1 MNLSFINYNTNYRD
15 LIVGSRTNIPLLNG
29 RYVPAINFDN
39 AATTPP
45 FVSVMKDILAF
56 APYYSSIHRGV
67 GYKSRVSSALY
78 DSSREVILNFIG
90 GDLKKDTV
98 IYVKNTTEGINKL
111 AYRLCSSENKC
122 VILSSDMEHH
132 SNDLPWR
139 DKYLVDYISI
149 DKCGRLS
156 LEDLD
161 LKLTKYEGQ
170 VKLVTVTGASNVTG
184 FINDVHKIAA
194 IAHNHNAKL
203 LVDGAQ
209 LVPHNAFNMKAT
221 NSNENIDFLV
231 FSAHKMYAPFGI
243 GVLVGPREVFEDGAP
258 DYKGGGTVKL
268 VTHDYISWEDP
279 PQKEEAGTPN
289 IIGVIAL
296 LSSIKTL
303 NLIGIKNIEQ
313 REKSLTEYTLK
324 ELKRIPNITIYGS
337 ADCDENRLSIIPF
350 NIKNIP
356 HEITANILSYEA
368 GISVRNGC
376 FCAQPY
382 IQKLLGVTNEELK
395 MHINNPSLKKP
406 GMVRIS
412 YGLYNTYKEIDL
424 LIHMLYKIVE
434 NKNYY
439 LNKYNKM

>member
-1 MNLSFINYNTNYRD
+1 MNLSFINYKTNYRD
-15 LIVGSRTNIPLLNG
+15 LIVGSHTNIPLLNG
-29 RYVPAINFDN
+29 HYVPAINFDN

-45 FVSVMKDILAF
+45 FLSVMKDILAF

-67 GYKSRVSSALY
+67 GYKSQVSSALY
-78 DSSREVILNFIG
+78 DSSREVILDFIG

-111 AYRLCSSENKC
+111 AYKLCSSEKKC

-139 DKYLVDYISI
+139 DKYIVDYISI

-170 VKLVTVTGASNVTG
+170 VKLVTITGASNVTG
-184 FINDVHKIAA
+184 FINDVHKIAT

-209 LVPHNAFNMKAT
+209 LIPHISFNMKS
-221 NSNENIDFLV
+221 SNPNEDIDFLV

-243 GVLVGPREVFEDGAP
+243 GVLVGPREVFEKGAP

-279 PQKEEAGTPN
+279 PEKEEAGTPN

-303 NLIGIKNIEQ
+303 NLIGMKNIQQ
-313 REKSLTEYTLK
+313 RERRLTEYTLK
-324 ELKRIPNITIYGS
+324 ELKQITDITIYGS
-337 ADCDENRLSIIPF
+337 TECGENRLSIIPF
-350 NIKNIP
+350 NIKNMP
-356 HEITANILSYEA
+356 HEITANILSCEA

-412 YGLYNTYKEIDL
+412 YGLYNTYNEINL
-424 LIHMLYKIVE
+424 LINMLYKIVR
-434 NKNYY
+434 NKDYY
-439 LNKYNKM
+439 LNKYSNI